1 MDNVVSG
8 GVDMN
13 ALGTSFTTIAT
24 SLKSLDIGAV
34 FSAIANF
41 APLWLTLLPLGIG
54 LMLLRRV
61 LTGAR
66 KGKAKIQ
73 QLGHKIYALFF
84 I

>member
-1 MDNVVSG
+1 MNEVVG
-8 GVDMN
+8 GGDMN
-13 ALGTSFTTIAT
+13 SLGTAFTNIAI
-24 SLKSLDIGAV
+24 SLKTLDIGAV

-66 KGKAKIQ
+66 KGKAKI
-73 QLGHKIYALFF
+73 
-84 I
+84 

>member
-1 MDNVVSG
+1 MDNGVVG
-8 GVDMN
+8 GG
-13 ALGTSFTTIAT
+13 ALNSLGSAFTTIAT
-24 SLKSLDIGAV
+24 SLKTLDIGAV

-66 KGKAKIQ
+66 KGKAKI
-73 QLGHKIYALFF
+73 
-84 I
+84 

>member
-1 MDNVVSG
+1 MNNEVVG

-13 ALGTSFTTIAT
+13 SLGTAFTSIAT
-24 SLKSLDIGAV
+24 SLKALDIGAV

-66 KGKAKIQ
+66 KGKAKI
-73 QLGHKIYALFF
+73 
-84 I
+84 

>member
-1 MDNVVSG
+1 MNGVVGGGDMDS
-8 GVDMN
+8 
-13 ALGTSFTTIAT
+13 LGTAFTSIAT
-24 SLKSLDIGAV
+24 SLKTLDIGAV

-66 KGKAKIQ
+66 KGKAKI
-73 QLGHKIYALFF
+73 
-84 I
+84 

>member
-1 MDNVVSG
+1 MDNVVG
-8 GVDMN
+8 GGAMN
-13 ALGTSFTTIAT
+13 ALGTAFGSIAT
-24 SLKSLDIGAV
+24 GLKSVDIGAV

-66 KGKAKIQ
+66 KGKAKI
-73 QLGHKIYALFF
+73 
-84 I
+84 

>member
-13 ALGTSFTTIAT
+13 SLGTAFTTIAT
-24 SLKSLDIGAV
+24 SLKELDIGAV

-66 KGKAKIQ
+66 KGKAKI
-73 QLGHKIYALFF
+73 
-84 I
+84 

>member
-1 MDNVVSG
+1 MNEVVGGGAMDS
-8 GVDMN
+8 
-13 ALGTSFTTIAT
+13 LGTAFTSIAT
-24 SLKSLDIGAV
+24 GLKSLDIGAV

-66 KGKAKIQ
+66 KGKAKI
-73 QLGHKIYALFF
+73 
-84 I
+84 

>member
-1 MDNVVSG
+1 MNDVVGGGAMD
-8 GVDMN
+8 
-13 ALGTSFTTIAT
+13 ALGTAFSSIAT
-24 SLKSLDIGAV
+24 GLNSLDIGAV

-66 KGKAKIQ
+66 KGKAKI
-73 QLGHKIYALFF
+73 
-84 I
+84 

>member
-1 MDNVVSG
+1 MNNVVEG
-8 GVDMN
+8 GGAMN
-13 ALGTSFTTIAT
+13 YLGTAFSTISAG
-24 SLKSLDIGAV
+24 LKEIDIGAV

-66 KGKAKIQ
+66 KGKAKI
-73 QLGHKIYALFF
+73 
-84 I
+84 